1 MNGILASH
9 WLVVGDMTVPRL
21 VAQESAAL
29 IILAASLLVFRTF
42 RERYLLIWILGWLAY
57 FISRWTVHGSLESDS
72 LPRYLTAI
80 SHAEFILAVCLF
92 AAAEFVYTNARD
104 FLLPLLLTSIGVIA
118 YAAARALLWP
128 DSVTLRVALEIAYRL
143 IALTA
148 SLQLIRFRW
157 ARWEIGAWL
166 LSLSLLLQHL
176 KWAPITDHL
185 PPGFSLMGSMLLG
198 LSMLLVVFDDY
209 KLRTRRLG
217 VVNALTTT
225 ITRAQ
230 QHGPMMA
237 TALEELKGLMHASAA
252 WIRLLEGDKMVI
264 AQQIG
269 LSQEYLRERGAVK
282 LDDNLEQVLREGTTK
297 VMKTSAAAEDIQP
310 YLEAERFHHVVL
322 VPLLGKKSAIG
333 ILVLGSRHRLS
344 YTPDEIE
351 FLTTSAHQLGLAI
364 ENLRLVEQILRSQ
377 RQWANTFDSIHDF
390 VLVHDAEFR
399 VVKANRAIL
408 QRLER
413 APADVVGNL
422 CEAVLPRNYGQW
434 SGCPYCHGS
443 DEGFYEESVLQAA
456 SSLWPSQ
463 ADERWWSETR
473 SHRACRRGDDG
484 CPEQECRWLISFP
497 VEAPARRD
505 ESVRP

>member
-29 IILAASLLVFRTF
+29 IVLAASLLVFRTF

-72 LPRYLTAI
+72 LPRYHTAI

-92 AAAEFVYTNARD
+92 AAAVFVYTNARD

-185 PPGFSLMGSMLLG
+185 PPGFSLMGSMMLG

-237 TALEELKGLMHASAA
+237 TALEELKRLMHASAA
-252 WIRLLEGDKMVI
+252 WRQDGDRT
-264 AQQIG
+264 ADWPFPG
-269 LSQEYLRERGAVK
+269 
-282 LDDNLEQVLREGTTK
+282 
-297 VMKTSAAAEDIQP
+297 
-310 YLEAERFHHVVL
+310 
-322 VPLLGKKSAIG
+322 VPA
-333 ILVLGSRHRLS
+333 R
-344 YTPDEIE
+344 T
-351 FLTTSAHQLGLAI
+351 
-364 ENLRLVEQILRSQ
+364 Q
-377 RQWANTFDSIHDF
+377 R
-390 VLVHDAEFR
+390 
-399 VVKANRAIL
+399 
-408 QRLER
+408 
-413 APADVVGNL
+413 
-422 CEAVLPRNYGQW
+422 CEA
-434 SGCPYCHGS
+434 
-443 DEGFYEESVLQAA
+443 
-456 SSLWPSQ
+456 
-463 ADERWWSETR
+463 
-473 SHRACRRGDDG
+473 
-484 CPEQECRWLISFP
+484 
-497 VEAPARRD
+497 
-505 ESVRP
+505 

>member
-92 AAAEFVYTNARD
+92 AAAVFVYTNARD
-104 FLLPLLLTSIGVIA
+104 FLLPLLLISIGVIA

-128 DSVTLRVALEIAYRL
+128 DSVTLRVALEISYRL

-148 SLQLIRFRW
+148 SIQLIRFRW
-157 ARWEIGAWL
+157 ARWEIGASL

-185 PPGFSLMGSMLLG
+185 PPGFGLMGSMLLG
-198 LSMLLVVFDDY
+198 LSMLLVVFDD
-209 KLRTRRLG
+209 
-217 VVNALTTT
+217 
-225 ITRAQ
+225 
-230 QHGPMMA
+230 
-237 TALEELKGLMHASAA
+237 
-252 WIRLLEGDKMVI
+252 
-264 AQQIG
+264 
-269 LSQEYLRERGAVK
+269 
-282 LDDNLEQVLREGTTK
+282 NLEHVLREGTAK

-322 VPLLGKKSAIG
+322 VPVLGKKSAIG

-443 DEGFYEESVLQAA
+443 DEGFYEGT
-456 SSLWPSQ
+456 
-463 ADERWWSETR
+463 D
-473 SHRACRRGDDG
+473 
-484 CPEQECRWLISFP
+484 
-497 VEAPARRD
+497 
-505 ESVRP
+505 

>member
-29 IILAASLLVFRTF
+29 IVLAASLLVFRTF

-57 FISRWTVHGSLESDS
+57 FISRW
-72 LPRYLTAI
+72 
-80 SHAEFILAVCLF
+80 
-92 AAAEFVYTNARD
+92 
-104 FLLPLLLTSIGVIA
+104 
-118 YAAARALLWP
+118 
-128 DSVTLRVALEIAYRL
+128 
-143 IALTA
+143 
-148 SLQLIRFRW
+148 

-176 KWAPITDHL
+176 KWAPITDYL
-185 PPGFSLMGSMLLG
+185 PPGFSLMGSMMLG

-237 TALEELKGLMHASAA
+237 TALEELKRLMHASAA

-264 AQQIG
+264 AQQID

-310 YLEAERFHHVVL
+310 YLEAERFNHVVL
-322 VPLLGKKSAIG
+322 VPVLGKKSAIG

-351 FLTTSAHQLGLAI
+351 FLH
-364 ENLRLVEQILRSQ
+364 
-377 RQWANTFDSIHDF
+377 
-390 VLVHDAEFR
+390 
-399 VVKANRAIL
+399 
-408 QRLER
+408 
-413 APADVVGNL
+413 
-422 CEAVLPRNYGQW
+422 
-434 SGCPYCHGS
+434 
-443 DEGFYEESVLQAA
+443 
-456 SSLWPSQ
+456 
-463 ADERWWSETR
+463 TR
-473 SHRACRRGDDG
+473 
-484 CPEQECRWLISFP
+484 
-497 VEAPARRD
+497 
-505 ESVRP
+505 

>member
-29 IILAASLLVFRTF
+29 IVLAASLLVFRTF

-57 FISRWTVHGSLESDS
+57 FIFRWT
-72 LPRYLTAI
+72 
-80 SHAEFILAVCLF
+80 
-92 AAAEFVYTNARD
+92 
-104 FLLPLLLTSIGVIA
+104 
-118 YAAARALLWP
+118 
-128 DSVTLRVALEIAYRL
+128 
-143 IALTA
+143 
-148 SLQLIRFRW
+148 
-157 ARWEIGAWL
+157 RWEIGAWL

-185 PPGFSLMGSMLLG
+185 PPGFSLMGSMMLG

-217 VVNALTTT
+217 VVNALTAT

-269 LSQEYLRERGAVK
+269 LSQEYLRERNAVK
-282 LDDNLEQVLREGTTK
+282 LDDNLEHVLREGTAK

-333 ILVLGSRHRLS
+333 ILVLGGRHHLS
-344 YTPDEIE
+344 YTHDEIE
-351 FLTTSAHQLGLAI
+351 ILTTRDHQLGLAI
-364 ENLRLVEQILRSQ
+364 ENLRLVEQILRFQ
-377 RQWANTFDSIHDF
+377 RQWAHTFDSIHDF
-390 VLVHDAEFR
+390 VLVHDAGFR

-408 QRLER
+408 QR
-413 APADVVGNL
+413 
-422 CEAVLPRNYGQW
+422 
-434 SGCPYCHGS
+434 
-443 DEGFYEESVLQAA
+443 
-456 SSLWPSQ
+456 
-463 ADERWWSETR
+463 
-473 SHRACRRGDDG
+473 
-484 CPEQECRWLISFP
+484 
-497 VEAPARRD
+497 
-505 ESVRP
+505 

>member
-42 RERYLLIWILGWLAY
+42 RERYLLVWILGWLAY

-92 AAAEFVYTNARD
+92 AAAVFVDTTARD
-104 FLLPLLLTSIGVIA
+104 FFLPLLLISIGVVA
-118 YAAARALLWP
+118 YAAARALLWL
-128 DSVTLRVALEIAYRL
+128 DSVTLRVALEISYRL

-148 SLQLIRFRW
+148 SIQLIRFRW

-198 LSMLLVVFDDY
+198 LSMLLVIFDDY

-264 AQQIG
+264 AQ
-269 LSQEYLRERGAVK
+269 
-282 LDDNLEQVLREGTTK
+282 
-297 VMKTSAAAEDIQP
+297 
-310 YLEAERFHHVVL
+310 
-322 VPLLGKKSAIG
+322 
-333 ILVLGSRHRLS
+333 
-344 YTPDEIE
+344 
-351 FLTTSAHQLGLAI
+351 QLGLAI

-434 SGCPYCHGS
+434 GGCPYCHGS
-443 DEGFYEESVLQAA
+443 DEGFYEGTDPCFGGFSMIST
-456 SSLWPSQ
+456 SSYMEQ
-463 ADERWWSETR
+463 R
-473 SHRACRRGDDG
+473 SKQKGTIHVVRDTTDRR
-484 CPEQECRWLISFP
+484 I
-497 VEAPARRD
+497 A
-505 ESVRP
+505 